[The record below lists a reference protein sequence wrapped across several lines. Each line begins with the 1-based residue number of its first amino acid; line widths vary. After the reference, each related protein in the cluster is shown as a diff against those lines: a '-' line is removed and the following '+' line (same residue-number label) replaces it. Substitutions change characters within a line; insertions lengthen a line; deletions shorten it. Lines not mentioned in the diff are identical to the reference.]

1 MQLRHMMPFVGILCL
16 AGALAQDK
24 PANAQAP
31 AGPSPIIR
39 TETKLVLVDTVV
51 TDKKGTY
58 IHDLALKDFRVWEDN
73 KEVTVKSFSFE
84 ADPNSPSNS
93 QKHYLVLFFDNSTME
108 PGDQIQAR
116 RAAAKFIDGNAGPN
130 RLIAIVNFGG
140 SVRIAQNF
148 TADAERLKQVVAGVK
163 TSAVSPNAPP
173 TVEVASLGMP
183 TLGNAEGDFGARSV
197 MLALR
202 SMAKNLAS
210 VPGRKTLIFLTSG
223 FAMTEE
229 VRSELTA
236 VIDTCNKSNVAVYPI
251 DVRGLVAGGGIAGPA
266 AMISPAAV
274 PQARLLRATFSF
286 GAIGSSTS
294 FGSSFLP
301 QHAGGGGGGGAGGG
315 AGAGAGG
322 GGGRAGGGGGATGGG
337 ATGGGGT
344 GGGKGGNTG
353 GGNTGGGNTGG
364 GKGGNTGGNT
374 GGGRGGNAGGNPGGG
389 RGGFG
394 GTMPGQPYVNNPY
407 NQSRMLIPNFPTSA
421 TTNQGVLYAL
431 AEGTGG
437 FVIVNTNDLAG
448 GLEKIGREQNEYYIL
463 GYSPADAPEGSCHT
477 LRVKVDRGGT
487 VVRARSGYCNIRPVD
502 YLAGN
507 SVEKDLENRVAG
519 TAAGSVKAS
528 MQIPFFYT
536 SPNTARVNMAME
548 IPADAINFEKAK
560 KKFHSEVNILGI
572 AYRPDGTVGAKF
584 SDTVKLDL
592 ENKKELEA
600 FKEQPL
606 HYENQFEAAPGKYNL
621 KVAFSAGGESF
632 GKLEAP
638 LEIDPFDGKKLA
650 LSGMALSKESHA
662 VAAGESGMDAEL
674 LEGRKPLVV
683 QGRQITPAGTNRFK
697 KTDPAIVYTEIY
709 EPLLLGEHPPM
720 VGIQLRVLDRK
731 TGEAKQDSGL
741 MNVAPLIRA
750 GNAVIPIGLKL
761 PINSLAAGGYRAEV
775 KAVDSTGNT
784 SVARVADFDLE

>member
-1 MQLRHMMPFVGILCL
+1 MQLRHMMPLVGILCVS
-16 AGALAQDK
+16 GALAQD
-24 PANAQAP
+24 PTANAQAP
-31 AGPSPIIR
+31 AGTPAVIR

-51 TDKKGTY
+51 ADKKGNY
-58 IHDLALKDFRVWEDN
+58 VRDLALKDFKVWEDN

-84 ADPNSPSNS
+84 ADPNAPSNS

-163 TSAVSPNAPP
+163 TSAVSPNAQPV
-173 TVEVASLGMP
+173 TVDVASVGSP
-183 TLGNAEGDFGARSV
+183 TLSNAEGDFGARSV

-202 SMAKNLAS
+202 TMAKNLAA

-223 FAMTEE
+223 FAFTEE

-236 VIDTCNKSNVAVYPI
+236 TIDACNKANVAVYPI

-266 AMISPAAV
+266 AMISPAVV
-274 PQARLLRATFSF
+274 PQ
-286 GAIGSSTS
+286 
-294 FGSSFLP
+294 
-301 QHAGGGGGGGAGGG
+301 
-315 AGAGAGG
+315 AGG
-322 GGGRAGGGGGATGGG
+322 GGGRAGGGGATGGG
-337 ATGGGGT
+337 TTGGGGKGGTGGTGGT

-353 GGNTGGGNTGG
+353 GGNTGGGR
-364 GKGGNTGGNT
+364 GGNTGGP
-374 GGGRGGNAGGNPGGG
+374 GGPGGRGGS
-389 RGGFG
+389 G

-407 NQSRMLIPNFPTSA
+407 NQSRLLIPSFPQSA
-421 TTNQGVLYAL
+421 TTNQEVLYAL

-448 GLEKIGREQNEYYIL
+448 GLEKIGKEQNEYYVL
-463 GYSPADAPEGSCHT
+463 GYSPGDAPEGSCHT
-477 LRVKVDRGGT
+477 IRVKVDRGGT
-487 VVRARSGYCNIRPVD
+487 TVRARSGYCNIKPVD

-507 SVEKDLENRVAG
+507 SVEKDLENKVAG

-528 MQIPFFYT
+528 MQTPFFYT

-548 IPADAINFEKAK
+548 IPADAITFEKTK
-560 KKFHSEVNILGI
+560 KKFHSEVNILGV
-572 AYRPDGTVGAKF
+572 AYRADGTVGAKF

-592 ENKKELEA
+592 DNKKELEA
-600 FKEQPL
+600 FKEQPM
-606 HYENQFEAAPGKYNL
+606 HYENQFEAAAGKYNL
-621 KVAFSAGGESF
+621 KVAFSAGGETF

-650 LSGMALSKESHA
+650 LSGVALSKETHA
-662 VAAGESGMDAEL
+662 AADNGAGLDAEL

-683 QGRQITPAGTNRFK
+683 QGMQITPAGTNHFT
-697 KTDPAIVYTEIY
+697 KTGPALVYTEIF
-709 EPLLLGEHPPM
+709 EPLLAGEHPPV

-731 TGEAKQDSGL
+731 TGEAKSDSGL
-741 MNVAPLIRA
+741 MNVAALIRT
-750 GNAVIPIGLKL
+750 GNPVIPIGLKL
-761 PINSLAAGGYRAEV
+761 PTNTLTPGAYRAEV
-775 KAVDSTGNT
+775 KAVDSIGNAST
-784 SVARVADFDLE
+784 ARLVDFDLE